1 MTRLKSARRFLLP
14 PWLRFLNKSIRSYRK
29 LSAINRD
36 LHLPSL
42 DPNPLRHRKASDTL
56 FILGSG
62 ASVLSYTAEEWSTI
76 SANDSLGFN
85 YWIVHPFVP
94 THYLFEF
101 CKDERDMA
109 CFTHNLSARAD
120 YTSRS
125 SIFLKDAER
134 FEPEII
140 KKYVETLPLE
150 KSNPLNLIWD
160 AEIVGQ
166 TVSEFEHSL
175 SGLNRLG
182 CFSEGRY
189 WAIPRNRATL
199 FLAIN
204 LAVRAGYK
212 NIVMCGVDLN
222 NTDYFFRA
230 DSFAASLSGLCVP
243 PANQFG
249 AVHKTNDPHYGEL
262 TISVI
267 LDVFDKIVL
276 QPRGIVLSVAKDTS
290 ALYPRFKSYF
300 EA

>member
-1 MTRLKSARRFLLP
+1 MHF
-14 PWLRFLNKSIRSYRK
+14 RK
-29 LSAINRD
+29 LVWNDKNKCVAARNRRRN
-36 LHLPSL
+36 SRV
-42 DPNPLRHRKASDTL
+42 N
-56 FILGSG
+56 GSRIH
-62 ASVLSYTAEEWSTI
+62 AFAV
-76 SANDSLGFN
+76 
-85 YWIVHPFVP
+85 
-94 THYLFEF
+94 
-101 CKDERDMA
+101 R
-109 CFTHNLSARAD
+109 
-120 YTSRS
+120 
-125 SIFLKDAER
+125 
-134 FEPEII
+134 
-140 KKYVETLPLE
+140 
-150 KSNPLNLIWD
+150 
-160 AEIVGQ
+160 
-166 TVSEFEHSL
+166 
-175 SGLNRLG
+175 LNRLG

-276 QPRGIVLSVAKDTS
+276 QPRGIKLVG
-290 ALYPRFKSYF
+290 YPD
-300 EA
+300 ECG